1 MRSGYLNIGKATP
14 RFTGESGYV
23 WSNTASA
30 KRFDDTI
37 KPSVFS
43 LLFAGEVITS
53 SGPDYRWYALSL
65 RGLGSGGE
73 GLPATSW
80 PVGSGTI
87 GIIEVEIECARRYG
101 IIP

>member
-23 WSNTASA
+23 WSSTASA
-30 KRFDDTI
+30 QRFDDTI

-53 SGPDYRWYALSL
+53 SGPDYRWY
-65 RGLGSGGE
+65 
-73 GLPATSW
+73 GLPLRCLVRGGGRLASDELVHRKW
-80 PVGSGTI
+80 H
-87 GIIEVEIECARRYG
+87 YWYY
-101 IIP
+101 